1 MKQKKSIFFTGGLL
15 VALAGSFFLGGMA
28 SMGRAEVSA
37 ETAALAELNER
48 SEKEIAAEGDGFAQA
63 CIEFAQNLLSDYP
76 DCPLLDESA
85 KEHWGDSSLENMVN
99 DVNAGHTA
107 KEAIL
112 AVCETGGLDA
122 ETAVISDLTKEQIME
137 IDRKVFIE
145 SDHPIGE

>member
-1 MKQKKSIFFTGGLL
+1 M
-15 VALAGSFFLGGMA
+15 
-28 SMGRAEVSA
+28 
-37 ETAALAELNER
+37 
-48 SEKEIAAEGDGFAQA
+48 
-63 CIEFAQNLLSDYP
+63 LSDYP